1 VLFTGDKGRPANSK
15 RLINLIQDSMERKKI
30 TFDSFI
36 RGVILGVIIIGILM
50 LLKRLSSVLL
60 PFFIAWL
67 IAYLVYPLVTFFQYK
82 LKLRNRIV
90 SIFCALLTLLIV
102 GAGAFYLLVPPMI
115 QECGRVQTL
124 LVQYFSHG
132 TYNSNVPTS
141 LSDFLRDNI
150 DVKFITEL
158 FNKENLL
165 DALKEAVPR
174 LWSLLS
180 DSVDLLFSVFTI
192 FIILLYV
199 IFILLDYE
207 SIAEGWTHLVPM
219 KYRSFVVGI
228 LNDVKVG
235 MNRYFRGQAFVA
247 LCVGILFSIGFL
259 IIDFPLA
266 IGLGLFIGAL
276 NMVPYLQII
285 GLVPTIIL
293 AILKASDTGEN
304 FWIIIASAMAVF
316 IVVQTIQDGF
326 IVPRVMGKITGL
338 NPAII
343 LLSLSIWGSLMGML
357 GMIIALP
364 LTTLMLCLQLLANLH
379 TDGCAS
385 AKTEVEKHKVGLVGC
400 EHFPERVLRIGC
412 SYNLCLGHLA
422 MQESFCAF
430 EFEQHVLHYDNFKLF
445 HISFFI

>member
-1 VLFTGDKGRPANSK
+1 
-15 RLINLIQDSMERKKI
+15 MERKKI

-36 RGVILGVIIIGILM
+36 RGVILGVIIIGLLM

-67 IAYLVYPLVTFFQYK
+67 IAYLVYPLVTLFQYK
-82 LKLRNRIV
+82 LKFKNRIV
-90 SIFCALLTLLIV
+90 SIFCALFTILII

-115 QECGRVQTL
+115 QEFGRVQAL
-124 LVQYFSHG
+124 LIQYFSHG

-141 LSDFLRDNI
+141 LSEFLRDNI
-150 DVKFITEL
+150 DAKFITEL

-180 DSVDLLFSVFTI
+180 DSIDLLFSVFTI
-192 FIILLYV
+192 FLILLYV

-207 SIAEGWTHLVPM
+207 SIAEGWTHLVPI
-219 KYRSFVVGI
+219 KYRPFTISI
-228 LNDVKVG
+228 LNDIKTG

-276 NMVPYLQII
+276 NMVPYLQVI
-285 GLVPTIIL
+285 GFVPTIVL
-293 AILKASDTGEN
+293 AILKASDTGGN
-304 FWIIIASAMAVF
+304 FWIIIASAIAVF
-316 IVVQTIQDGF
+316 IIVQAIQDGF

-364 LTTLMLCLQLLANLH
+364 LTTLMLSYYQRFIINKENIH
-379 TDGCAS
+379 
-385 AKTEVEKHKVGLVGC
+385 KTESTDNQTREKKQI
-400 EHFPERVLRIGC
+400 E
-412 SYNLCLGHLA
+412 
-422 MQESFCAF
+422 
-430 EFEQHVLHYDNFKLF
+430 
-445 HISFFI
+445 

>member
-1 VLFTGDKGRPANSK
+1 MVLFSEDHIQETKRRGRIEVICGSMFSGKTEELIRRLKRAKFAKQRVEIYKPAIDTRYSEADVVSHDSNIISSTPIDSSASILLFTSEIDVVGIDEAQFFDEGLIDVCNQLANSK

-50 LLKRLSSVLL
+50 FLKRLSSVLL

-102 GAGAFYLLVPPMI
+102 GAGTFYLLVPPMI
-115 QECGRVQTL
+115 QACGRVQTL

-141 LSDFLRDNI
+141 LSDYLRDNI

-192 FIILLYV
+192 FIIRLRKHRRR
-199 IFILLDYE
+199 LDASRAYE
-207 SIAEGWTHLVPM
+207 IPL
-219 KYRSFVVGI
+219 
-228 LNDVKVG
+228 
-235 MNRYFRGQAFVA
+235 FRG
-247 LCVGILFSIGFL
+247 
-259 IIDFPLA
+259 
-266 IGLGLFIGAL
+266 
-276 NMVPYLQII
+276 
-285 GLVPTIIL
+285 
-293 AILKASDTGEN
+293 
-304 FWIIIASAMAVF
+304 
-316 IVVQTIQDGF
+316 
-326 IVPRVMGKITGL
+326 R
-338 NPAII
+338 
-343 LLSLSIWGSLMGML
+343 
-357 GMIIALP
+357 
-364 LTTLMLCLQLLANLH
+364 H
-379 TDGCAS
+379 T
-385 AKTEVEKHKVGLVGC
+385 K
-400 EHFPERVLRIGC
+400 
-412 SYNLCLGHLA
+412 
-422 MQESFCAF
+422 
-430 EFEQHVLHYDNFKLF
+430 
-445 HISFFI
+445 

>member
-1 VLFTGDKGRPANSK
+1 
-15 RLINLIQDSMERKKI
+15 MERKKI

-82 LKLRNRIV
+82 LKFKNRIV
-90 SIFCALLTLLIV
+90 SIFCALVTLLIV

-207 SIAEGWTHLVPM
+207 SIAEGWMHLVPM

-304 FWIIIASAMAVF
+304 FWIIIASAFYSQLVKMEGSVKFHDIAKKCVRE
-316 IVVQTIQDGF
+316 VLLELIQNESSG
-326 IVPRVMGKITGL
+326 RVSKHKWLTPEVISSYYAQSMCFATEEWI
-338 NPAII
+338 
-343 LLSLSIWGSLMGML
+343 SMGMTISPREMAEAYQYML
-357 GMIIALP
+357 TRSLIDIIKEL
-364 LTTLMLCLQLLANLH
+364 
-379 TDGCAS
+379 
-385 AKTEVEKHKVGLVGC
+385 
-400 EHFPERVLRIGC
+400 
-412 SYNLCLGHLA
+412 
-422 MQESFCAF
+422 
-430 EFEQHVLHYDNFKLF
+430 
-445 HISFFI
+445 